1 MPLLEGKFD
10 QRFNSVTL
18 GRMMY
23 ETMRE
28 YDAPLWESL
37 HPTEAGD
44 PKMVWIDR
52 AQEVLDRLVQSGVIS

>member
-1 MPLLEGKFD
+1 
-10 QRFNSVTL
+10 
-18 GRMMY
+18 MMY